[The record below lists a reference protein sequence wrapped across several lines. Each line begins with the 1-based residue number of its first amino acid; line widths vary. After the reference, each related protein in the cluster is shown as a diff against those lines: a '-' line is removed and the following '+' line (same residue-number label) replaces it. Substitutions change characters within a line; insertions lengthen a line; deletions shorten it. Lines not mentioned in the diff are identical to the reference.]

1 MFANYLRDI
10 RKTDCLLY
18 GFSVNYSM
26 IASTDLQADFFTRLK
41 SYIPPHVS
49 LVEELV
55 SLLHLSH
62 DSVYRRLRG
71 EKYITLEEIKL
82 ICDHFHV
89 SLDELL
95 NLKGNAVVFFRNEEK
110 DSDQPFVDYLQGIL
124 RQMKYFNS
132 FPNRTMYYLCKDSPI
147 FHFFIFPEIAAFKT
161 FFWIRSVLNQP
172 EYLQEKFDLE
182 KHSFHE
188 CYLLGQEIIKEYN
201 CIPSIEMWNYE
212 SFNSTINQ
220 IEFYRDAGL
229 FRSAEDLKLVCQ
241 SLIRVFDY
249 LESLAL
255 SGIKSSNG
263 KPGKSIQ
270 LYINEVILGSNT
282 ILLHL
287 DNQRISIL
295 TYSVLKFLMS
305 HDQQFCEDSFASFN
319 NLKDKSILITGAGE
333 KERSRYFNVLRNKVL
348 AIEKG

>member
-1 MFANYLRDI
+1 MFANDLREI
-10 RKTDCLLY
+10 RKTHPLLY

-147 FHFFIFPEIAAFKT
+147 FHFF
-161 FFWIRSVLNQP
+161 
-172 EYLQEKFDLE
+172 
-182 KHSFHE
+182 
-188 CYLLGQEIIKEYN
+188 
-201 CIPSIEMWNYE
+201 
-212 SFNSTINQ
+212 
-220 IEFYRDAGL
+220 
-229 FRSAEDLKLVCQ
+229 
-241 SLIRVFDY
+241 
-249 LESLAL
+249 
-255 SGIKSSNG
+255 
-263 KPGKSIQ
+263 
-270 LYINEVILGSNT
+270 
-282 ILLHL
+282 
-287 DNQRISIL
+287 
-295 TYSVLKFLMS
+295 
-305 HDQQFCEDSFASFN
+305 
-319 NLKDKSILITGAGE
+319 
-333 KERSRYFNVLRNKVL
+333 
-348 AIEKG
+348 